1 VKHGDLP
8 PAEDVADDPWLSN
21 VSADMTA
28 FLLLERAG
36 LEEDEPEGSDA

>member
-1 VKHGDLP
+1 LKHGELDR
-8 PAEDVADDPWLSN
+8 AEEVEDDPFLAN

-36 LEEDEPEGSDA
+36 LEEDE

>member
-1 VKHGDLP
+1 LKHGELP
-8 PAEDVADDPWLSN
+8 LAEEVEDDPWLVN

-36 LEEDEPEGSDA
+36 LEEDD